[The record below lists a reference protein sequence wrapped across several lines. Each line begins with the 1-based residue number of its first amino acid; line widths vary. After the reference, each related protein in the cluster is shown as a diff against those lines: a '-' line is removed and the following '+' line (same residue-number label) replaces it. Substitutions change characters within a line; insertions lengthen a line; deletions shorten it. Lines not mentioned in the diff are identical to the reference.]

1 MENPYFQYRESG
13 QENLKCQNSF
23 SICFFPLLLESH
35 ATFCLPSLSPISLRW
50 TAEKEF
56 NFVLSR
62 FGLQI
67 TTMMSRV
74 NGKTGTLVRW
84 ASISMACGVDEIRI
98 HKWPIQ
104 PLEYAP
110 WGDAR
115 PYDGGFRYNCMM
127 LKVRFP
133 SHAWHWEWVA
143 AQLFIF
149 SWRSRIPGV
158 SGQKALVSVSMM
170 IHARWML
177 IRFKAPP

>member
-1 MENPYFQYRESG
+1 MQPFV
-13 QENLKCQNSF
+13 F
-23 SICFFPLLLESH
+23 HP
-35 ATFCLPSLSPISLRW
+35 CLPYRFAGQLRKNS
-50 TAEKEF
+50 TLYF
-56 NFVLSR
+56 LSR

-149 SWRSRIPGV
+149 SWHSRIPGV